1 MADKQAAYRQLKQD
15 ITAGTLG
22 NLYIFHGE
30 ETYLREYYLSE
41 VAKKLVPP
49 AFAACNAHKV
59 EGKGLTVEALTE
71 LVEPLP
77 MMAERTLVQV
87 VDMDLFKLP
96 EGQRKALIALLSDF
110 PSHCCLIFVYD
121 QLPYAPNKT
130 VKTLCKAI
138 DAHVSVVQ
146 FDKQSRSDL
155 LNWVTRR
162 CKACGK
168 SIDNQTAEH
177 LIFTCGSLMNTLI
190 PEIEKVC
197 AYAKGPAVTK
207 GDITAVAAPVLEAQ
221 VFDMTAALARRDF
234 NRSAEILGTLLK
246 LQEEPIM
253 LLAVLGK
260 ELRKLYTARLA
271 IDNGLDKFW
280 LMKQWNMRSDYPAK
294 LALEAAGRVS
304 TSWAERA
311 VARCQALDVRMK
323 SVTGANSAGELK
335 QFLMELGQEA
345 EA

>member
-1 MADKQAAYRQLKQD
+1 MADKQTAYQRLKQD
-15 ITAGTLG
+15 IAAGTPQ

-41 VAKKLVPP
+41 LAKKLVPP
-49 AFAACNAHKV
+49 AFAAFNARRA

-96 EGQRKALIALLSDF
+96 E
-110 PSHCCLIFVYD
+110 D
-121 QLPYAPNKT
+121 QLPYAPNRT

-138 DAHVSVVQ
+138 DAHVSVVK
-146 FDKQSRSDL
+146 FEKQSRSDL

-162 CKACGK
+162 CRACGK
-168 SIDNQTAEH
+168 SIDTQTAEH
-177 LIFTCGSLMNTLI
+177 LLFTCGSLMNTLI

-197 AYAKGPAVTK
+197 AYARGPAVTR
-207 GDITAVAAPVLEAQ
+207 GDIAAVAAPVLEAQ
-221 VFDMTAALARRDF
+221 VFDMTAAVARRDF
-234 NRSAEILGTLLK
+234 DRAAEILGTLLK

-253 LLAVLGK
+253 LLAVMGT
-260 ELRKLYTARLA
+260 ELRKLYPARLA
-271 IDNGLDKFW
+271 IANGLDRFW
-280 LMKQWNMRSDYPAK
+280 LMEQWNMRSDYPAK

-304 TSWAERA
+304 TRWAERA
-311 VARCQALDVRMK
+311 VERCQALDVRMK
-323 SVTGANSAGELK
+323 SVTGASSAGELK
-335 QFLMELGQEA
+335 EFLMELAQEA